1 MPTSPSIAITMDELY
16 TALEPLIRRVVREEL
31 TSFVKNN
38 NNTFFLDSSMP
49 LYNDMQDI
57 FQRKIQG
64 KVKLFSHEEVWGE

>member
-1 MPTSPSIAITMDELY
+1 MPTSPSIVITMDELH
-16 TALEPLIRRVVREEL
+16 TVLESLIRRVVREEL
-31 TSFVKNN
+31 TDFVKK

>member
-1 MPTSPSIAITMDELY
+1 MPTSSSIVITMDELH
-16 TALEPLIRRVVREEL
+16 TVLEPLIRRVVREEL
-31 TSFVKNN
+31 TDFVKK
-38 NNTFFLDSSMP
+38 NNTFFLESSMP